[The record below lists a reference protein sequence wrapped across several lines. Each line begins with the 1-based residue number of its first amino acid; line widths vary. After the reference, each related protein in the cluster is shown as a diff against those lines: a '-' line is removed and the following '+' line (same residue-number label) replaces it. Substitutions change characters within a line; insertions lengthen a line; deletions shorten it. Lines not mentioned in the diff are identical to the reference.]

1 VDVISNNKKFMPL
14 LTTGKGFIRDLEKS
28 GILAVYAPLEGG
40 FEGRYQRRL
49 RTSGYNTIN
58 FSARGLG
65 DLSSYLMGVHGVRPA
80 HLGKKNIGQEGA
92 VGPTY
97 FIPPIALSQLENL
110 SSSSK
115 GLVLWIIEGFVLSN
129 EEKEYLISL
138 TKQQPKIKI
147 VLELGGER
155 YFRWQ
160 TLQSTLDIAA

>member
-1 VDVISNNKKFMPL
+1 MPL
-14 LTTGKGFIRDLEKS
+14 LTTGKDFIRDLEKS

-49 RTSGYNTIN
+49 RTSGYTTYN

-65 DLSSYLMGVHGVRPA
+65 DLSAYLTGIHGVRPA

-97 FIPPIALSQLENL
+97 FIPPMALSQLEKIP
-110 SSSSK
+110 SSSK

-129 EEKEYLISL
+129 QEKEYLISL
-138 TKQQPKIKI
+138 TKQQPKIKV

-160 TLQSTLDIAA
+160 TLQSTLDMAA